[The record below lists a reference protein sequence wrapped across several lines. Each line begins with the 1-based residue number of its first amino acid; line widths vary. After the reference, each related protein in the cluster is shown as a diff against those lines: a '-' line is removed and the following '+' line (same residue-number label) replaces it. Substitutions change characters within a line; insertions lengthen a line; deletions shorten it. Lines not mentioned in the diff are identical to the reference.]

1 MTDNTSIGTEITTS
15 DDSTLTSTDGVAE
28 NNATNNPEN
37 NKKIAEITMMESIR
51 DKYKLT
57 FNMPEVFKGLHTNK
71 FIYMELSDQFYEKQY
86 EDIIKAIKDTKF
98 TRYAGFEKGRF
109 FVDKYVWGG
118 GIGGKHSKITVNPL
132 ANNYS
137 SYMKAQQEAEK
148 SLISAMNQGNG
159 SSGGGGLTN
168 VNGED
173 CGADIC
179 TWAPRSWGPTYFEKG
194 AQKII
199 GNSSANYATKTANMS
214 AEQAIK
220 SIKHSYKGYRNNST
234 CPQKL
239 FESYPNGV
247 IRANCADFARLVK
260 CICDVHG
267 VKCTIHHGSDHYWN
281 YVYINGKWESV
292 DLCTNRNNNWDGHPR
307 NTAGWHTGYV

>member
-1 MTDNTSIGTEITTS
+1 MTDEVSEGTEITTE
-15 DDSTLTSTDGVAE
+15 DDTTVTDGVAQ

-57 FNMPEVFKGLHTNK
+57 FNMPDVFKGLHTNK
-71 FIYMELSDQFYEKQY
+71 FMYMELSDQFYEKHY
-86 EDIIKAIKDTKF
+86 ADIIEAIKDKKF

-109 FVDKYVWGG
+109 FVEKYVWGG

-137 SYMKAQQEAEK
+137 AYMKAQQEAEK
-148 SLISAMNQGNG
+148 ALISAMNNGNT
-159 SSGGGGLTN
+159 SGGGGLTN
-168 VNGED
+168 VNGDD
-173 CGADIC
+173 CGADIS
-179 TWAPRSWGPTYFEKG
+179 TWAPHSWGPSSFEKG
-194 AQKII
+194 AQKIL

-220 SIKHSYKGYRNNST
+220 SIKHHWADYSNNRH

-239 FESYPNGV
+239 FEKYPNGT
-247 IRANCADFARLVK
+247 IYANCADLARLVK

-267 VKCTIHHGSDHYWN
+267 VKCTIHHGSSHYWN
-281 YVYINGKWESV
+281 YVYINNKWESV
-292 DLCTNRNNNWDGHPR
+292 DLCTPNNNRWDGKLR
-307 NTAGWHTGYV
+307 NTAGWQGGWV